1 MLYKEWVKL
10 IEEFKTSGKSQ
21 AQWCREKNIK
31 VKAFNY
37 QYRKYKKDNKIN
49 VPEFNK
55 TNWLPIELK
64 PVNLSKLTIRVG
76 KAVIEIEKDYD
87 EELLQNVIRSLE
99 AIC

>member
-21 AQWCREKNIK
+21 AQWCREKNLK

-37 QYRKYKKDNKIN
+37 QYRKYRKED
-49 VPEFNK
+49 K
-55 TNWLPIELK
+55 TYTSEVDKPHWLPVELK
-64 PVNLSKLTIRVG
+64 PVALPKLSIRVG
-76 KAVIEIEKDYD
+76 KAVIDIEKNYD

>member
-10 IEEFKTSGKSQ
+10 IEEFKTSKKSQ
-21 AQWCREKNIK
+21 AQWCREKNLK

-37 QYRKYKKDNKIN
+37 QYRKYRKEKKTYPSE
-49 VPEFNK
+49 VNK
-55 TNWLPIELK
+55 TSWLPVELK
-64 PVNLSKLTIRVG
+64 PMVVPKLSIKVG

-87 EELLQNVIRSLE
+87 EVLLQNVIRSLV

>member
-10 IEEFKTSGKSQ
+10 IEEFKASGKSQ
-21 AQWCREKNIK
+21 VQWCREKNLR

-37 QYRKYKKDNKIN
+37 QYRKYRKENKAYA
-49 VPEFNK
+49 PEVN
-55 TNWLPIELK
+55 TANWLPVELK
-64 PVNLSKLTIRVG
+64 PMILPKVSIRVG

-87 EELLQNVIRSLE
+87 EGLLQKVIRSLE

>member
-10 IEEFKTSGKSQ
+10 IEEFKASGKSQ
-21 AQWCREKNIK
+21 AQWCREKNLK

-49 VPEFNK
+49 VPEVNK
-55 TNWLPIELK
+55 TSWLPVELK
-64 PVNLSKLTIRVG
+64 PTVLSKLRIRVG
-76 KAVIEIEKDYD
+76 KAVIEVEKDYD
-87 EELLQNVIRSLE
+87 EGLLQNVIRSLG